1 MLRSSPGSNL
11 LSIGA
16 VATRTGLAVSA
27 VRFYADEGF
36 VPVHRSGAGHRKFD
50 KSVIRRLSF
59 IRICQ
64 SLGYSLEEIRARL
77 EQLPQARA
85 PTREDWEQ
93 MAAEFRGDLDRRIE
107 GLTQLRDKLSAC
119 IGCGCLSLDRCEIY
133 NPKDKAGKHGVGAR
147 YLLVGKGDE

>member
-1 MLRSSPGSNL
+1 MLRSSPDSNL

-16 VATRTGLAVSA
+16 VAARTGLAVSA

-36 VPVHRSGAGHRKFD
+36 VPVLRSGSGHRKFD

-64 SLGYSLEEIRARL
+64 SLGYSLEEIRLRL
-77 EQLPQARA
+77 NQLPQERA
-85 PTREDWEQ
+85 PTREDWDS
-93 MAAEFRGDLDRRIE
+93 MAQEFRVDLELRIE

-119 IGCGCLSLDRCEIY
+119 IGCGCLSLDRCAIY
-133 NPKDKAGKHGVGAR
+133 NPEDKAGKQGVGAR
-147 YLLVGKGDE
+147 FLRLT